1 MKTSLN
7 SPRFLSAGETA
18 LVVEFGTT
26 IDPAIHERVLGADH
40 PYVAVSLH
48 NLAKTLRELGD
59 PAAARPPAE
68 RAVAVDERTYGPD
81 HPEVATD
88 LDVLAD
94 ILRDLDDHEAAQI
107 YRICRLDGG
116 QLGAFGA
123 RATRR
128 E

>member
-1 MKTSLN
+1 VFTLGVS
-7 SPRFLSAGETA
+7 FLGG
-18 LVVEFGTT
+18 F
-26 IDPAIHERVLGADH
+26 AIHERVLGADH

-94 ILRDLDDHEAAQI
+94 ILRDLDDHEAAQ
-107 YRICRLDGG
+107 RCR
-116 QLGAFGA
+116 A
-123 RATRR
+123 RATAIRAAR
-128 E
+128 PRGGDGG